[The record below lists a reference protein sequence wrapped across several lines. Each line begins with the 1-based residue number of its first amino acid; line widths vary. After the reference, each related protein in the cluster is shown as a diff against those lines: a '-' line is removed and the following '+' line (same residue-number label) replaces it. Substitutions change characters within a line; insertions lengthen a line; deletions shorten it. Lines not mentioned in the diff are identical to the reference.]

1 MKEIEILYVNI
12 AIYTIFFLYFYK
24 RYGLKN
30 LSTVA
35 SFVYLVSSIASWLYF
50 ATPVFFFSFS
60 NLKGL
65 KWEGMLWLASFN
77 FLLCNLLRG
86 FGIEKDQ
93 EIIGY
98 NAKFFKR
105 LQFFLII
112 GGGFSVIV
120 QLPSAIN
127 NLMSENLSDIRDL
140 TYTDGAQVTSNPID
154 NLYNRIFG
162 GLNIFL
168 LLLPAFKFFV
178 LKTYEKIDIWS
189 LVVYILAFI
198 CTMGA
203 YVSRAIIVFRLMD
216 CIVLYFL
223 LYKYIEF
230 KRLKYIVVLLIPA
243 CFILSSFFSAVTS
256 SRFGTT
262 SSNTAAESA
271 ANLRYVGEPQL
282 NFMAIMYNETK
293 GCSYGYRSLPLFRK
307 IAGLDYYGMHG
318 KDKNSNLVP
327 LDKVHPYPN
336 YIFYTAGGDFY
347 LDWGMYI
354 PVFILIF
361 INIFYYRLKSKMP
374 GNFQLFVWEQLA
386 AFFVM
391 YGVFYANYQNES
403 SDFLLLF
410 LIVIW
415 FAFGQMKYQNHQKYR
430 IFRK

>member
-1 MKEIEILYVNI
+1 MTEIEILHVNI
-12 AIYTIFFLYFYK
+12 AIYIIFFLYFYK

-30 LSTVA
+30 LSTVV
-35 SFVYLVSSIASWLYF
+35 SIVYLVSSIASWLYSE
-50 ATPVFFFSFS
+50 TPVFFYSFS

-77 FLLCNLLRG
+77 FLMINLLRG

-112 GGGFSVIV
+112 GGGFSLIV

-127 NLMSENLSDIRDL
+127 NLMSENLSDIRSL
-140 TYTDGAQVTSNPID
+140 TYTDGAQVISNPIVD
-154 NLYNRIFG
+154 LYNRIFG

-230 KRLKYIVVLLIPA
+230 KCLKYIVVLLIPA
-243 CFILSSFFSAVTS
+243 CIILSSFFSAVTS

-262 SSNTAAESA
+262 SSNTVAESA
-271 ANLRYVGEPQL
+271 ANLRYAGEPQL

-307 IAGLDYYGMHG
+307 IAGLDYYGMYG
-318 KDKNSNLVP
+318 KDKNNNLVP

-361 INIFYYRLKSKMP
+361 INIFYYRLKNKMP
-374 GNFQLFVWEQLA
+374 GNFQMFVWEQLA

-403 SDFLLLF
+403 SDFLFLF

-415 FAFGQMKYQNHQKYR
+415 FAFGQMKYQKPSE
-430 IFRK
+430 I